1 MEQFFSHVR
10 GIVVHTEASFY
21 TYRYVC
27 LRHLLNNANLF
38 NDDARLGSAACFII
52 RKQLKS
58 DIIAFIHSKIN
69 EDESIYKH
77 LEISSASYIG
87 RINSNG
93 RWLQ

>member
-1 MEQFFSHVR
+1 MGQFVSHAR

-21 TYRYVC
+21 PYRFVR
-27 LRHLLNNANLF
+27 LRHLLNNVKLIN
-38 NDDARLGSAACFII
+38 NEARLGSAACFIS

-93 RWLQ
+93 RWLL